1 MGPQSELRAIKPV
14 ASFTLIDSQF
24 EEHAAKERVFLA
36 SSWGK
41 KEAAWIEGWRR
52 HTAGQIL
59 ALNGSDGGAEA
70 RLRAREGSERSEA
83 ELAIRLAV
91 AAPFSAGQVSLT
103 KKTLHLDD
111 AAVSDHFEPSIDGY
125 LDDGHRCSM
134 LVVPLFE
141 DPSLDLTPG
150 SAD

>member
-1 MGPQSELRAIKPV
+1 MNAACCVRDAVVGRLERVLRKQPTFAQSEPLADEEGGVGPQSELRAIKPV

-70 RLRAREGSERSEA
+70 RLRARGLLLATEPRPRSLPDERD
-83 ELAIRLAV
+83 ELRV
-91 AAPFSAGQVSLT
+91 
-103 KKTLHLDD
+103 
-111 AAVSDHFEPSIDGY
+111 
-125 LDDGHRCSM
+125 
-134 LVVPLFE
+134 
-141 DPSLDLTPG
+141 
-150 SAD
+150 